1 MARPVAKSVSIT
13 VGGATYR
20 VMATA
25 PESELRRLASLV
37 DARLREL
44 DPTWDPATQPVT
56 LQTFI
61 LASLALAH
69 DADELRQERERT
81 RLELEDERAR
91 RLEAEATTRD
101 FLRRMINRIEDVL
114 DEEKAPSEPAK
125 GANERARLSRRLACC
140 ARGRG
145 ASTTPPRRPGPHAR
159 WGALAL
165 LE

>member
-44 DPTWDPATQPVT
+44 DPSWDPATQPVS

-81 RLELEDERAR
+81 RVELDDERAR

-114 DEEKAPSEPAK
+114 DEEKAPVEPTK
-125 GANERARLSRRLACC
+125 GTNERARLSRRVARNP
-140 ARGRG
+140 RGRR
-145 ASTTPPRRPGPHAR
+145 STPMAPRRSRGRA
-159 WGALAL
+159 
-165 LE
+165 